1 MPFREINHQ
10 FNYQLETTTCYFF
23 IILYFA
29 YPLYY
34 LLPLHEMQNSQLH
47 SSRNKAKFSAGY
59 FASNYVLFY
68 WLISWQKPFSKQGLL
83 KYLCT
88 IHKHLHQ
95 LSGPQECLKIW
106 WSKSFC
112 LCFYI
117 SAKIW
122 SPSSSLFPTALPLLL
137 TKVYLRASCYIF
149 FHFSLMRSADEII
162 LTQKYQVRLI
172 HRMCVNFYN

>member
-1 MPFREINHQ
+1 MRCRTPSCIQVAIKLNSPQ
-10 FNYQLETTTCYFF
+10 GTLPQTMSCF
-23 IILYFA
+23 IGLYLGKSLFQNRD
-29 YPLYY
+29 Y
-34 LLPLHEMQNSQLH
+34 LST
-47 SSRNKAKFSAGY
+47 Y
-59 FASNYVLFY
+59 IY
-68 WLISWQKPFSKQGLL
+68 
-83 KYLCT
+83 T

-149 FHFSLMRSADEII
+149 FYSSLMRSADE
-162 LTQKYQVRLI
+162 LI
-172 HRMCVNFYN
+172 FTSNY